1 MSYLRVY
8 TTHEISI
15 DNLLEEL
22 KMKTDLE
29 IIRFLLIVLL
39 IWCGVL
45 SWLVAKPQPQPK
57 AVPTYIIN
65 TPPPLEII
73 EDLELI

>member
-1 MSYLRVY
+1 
-8 TTHEISI
+8 
-15 DNLLEEL
+15 
-22 KMKTDLE
+22 MKTDLE

-57 AVPTYIIN
+57 AVPTYVIN

>member
-1 MSYLRVY
+1 
-8 TTHEISI
+8 
-15 DNLLEEL
+15 
-22 KMKTDLE
+22 MKTDLE

-39 IWCGVL
+39 IWCGIL
-45 SWLVAKPQPQPK
+45 SWLIAQTQPQPQPK
-57 AVPTYIIN
+57 AVPTYVIN

>member
-1 MSYLRVY
+1 
-8 TTHEISI
+8 
-15 DNLLEEL
+15 
-22 KMKTDLE
+22 MKTDLE

-45 SWLVAKPQPQPK
+45 SWLVVKPQPQSK
-57 AVPTYIIN
+57 VVPTYIIN

-73 EDLELI
+73 DDQELI

>member
-1 MSYLRVY
+1 
-8 TTHEISI
+8 
-15 DNLLEEL
+15 
-22 KMKTDLE
+22 MKNDLE

-57 AVPTYIIN
+57 VVPTYVIN

-73 EDLELI
+73 DESDIT

>member
-1 MSYLRVY
+1 M
-8 TTHEISI
+8 
-15 DNLLEEL
+15 
-22 KMKTDLE
+22 KMDLE

-39 IWCGVL
+39 IWCGIL
-45 SWLVAKPQPQPK
+45 SWLIAQTQPQPK
-57 AVPTYIIN
+57 VAPTYVIN